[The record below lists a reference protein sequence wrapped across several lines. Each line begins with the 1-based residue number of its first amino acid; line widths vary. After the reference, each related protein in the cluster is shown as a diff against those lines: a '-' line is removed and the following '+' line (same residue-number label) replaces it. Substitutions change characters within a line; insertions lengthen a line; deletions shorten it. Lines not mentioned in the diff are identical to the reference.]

1 MKRTSAKR
9 PERMS
14 LPCEACHRGLAL
26 PLVLWSI
33 AFLAGLVVLVA
44 GVVGDWVG
52 DEARAEKSFRARQLA
67 LSGVAIGLSPEVKAG
82 DPLLRSG
89 SPKGEGFEVKI
100 SDESGKINPNFWTAR
115 NKRDIFIRLFD
126 SWGVDD
132 QLRDSAIDG
141 LVDWIDGNDFRSLR
155 GAERG
160 EYEAAG
166 RPGFP
171 ANRPLLHI
179 REMEAVLGMGE
190 LLAQRENWQP
200 DFTLWHSGKI
210 NIHHAQESLLTAL
223 AELTPAQCH
232 ALFELRAG
240 PDAIE
245 GSDDDVK
252 FESIE
257 EAAGIIGAGGRQ
269 LAGLEEYF
277 DVSGSV
283 RRIESTGFCEGT
295 KHTIVV
301 ISPENSGG
309 GIVNWEEE

>member
-1 MKRTSAKR
+1 MKRNFQQGAGRLVSRRKVSR
-9 PERMS
+9 
-14 LPCEACHRGLAL
+14 RGLAL

-33 AFLAGLVVLVA
+33 AFLAGLVVLVS
-44 GVVGDWVG
+44 GVVGDWVA
-52 DEARAEKSFRARQLA
+52 DEARAERSFRARQLA
-67 LSGVAIGLSPEVKAG
+67 LSGVAMGLSPEVKAG

-89 SPKGEGFEVKI
+89 DTKREGFEVKI
-100 SDESGKINPNFWTAR
+100 SDESGKINANYWIAQ
-115 NKRDIFIRLFD
+115 NKRDIFIRLFEA
-126 SWGVDD
+126 WGVEDE
-132 QLRDSAIDG
+132 LRDSAIDG
-141 LVDWIDGNDFRSLR
+141 LVDWVDGNDFRSLH

-160 EYEAAG
+160 EYEAVG
-166 RPGFP
+166 RQGFP
-171 ANRPLLHI
+171 ANRPLMHI
-179 REMEAVLGMGE
+179 REMEAVLGLGDV
-190 LLAQRENWQP
+190 LAQREDWQP
-200 DFTLWHSGKI
+200 EFTLWHNGKI
-210 NIHHAQESLLTAL
+210 NIHHASEPLLTEL
-223 AELTPAQCH
+223 AELTPEQCR

-283 RRIESTGFCEGT
+283 RRIESTGYCEGT
-295 KHTIVV
+295 KHRIVV

-309 GIVNWEEE
+309 GIVSWEEE